1 MSRNDD
7 LERKLSELLEDG
19 DMEQGDNKDKEI
31 RQISPKYEIRIQ
43 TTLDPIVE
51 ETLRYRKIAYELDD
65 RYDRFLERAG
75 KSHAPA
81 TPRVQ
86 RTAPGPAADRNKS
99 PGQQQERFP
108 DTGNRS
114 STQSGR
120 MLEWNYIT
128 FRRGTMLNTWRK
140 IAAAGTSGLL
150 LLAILVSAGAGYAKA
165 ERLLQQPRDRS
176 RISFAL

>member
-65 RYDRFLERAG
+65 RYDRYLERAG
-75 KSHAPA
+75 KSHAP
-81 TPRVQ
+81 
-86 RTAPGPAADRNKS
+86 RNAEGTRNS
-99 PGQQQERFP
+99 TGSGSGQE
-108 DTGNRS
+108 
-114 STQSGR
+114 
-120 MLEWNYIT
+120 
-128 FRRGTMLNTWRK
+128 
-140 IAAAGTSGLL
+140 
-150 LLAILVSAGAGYAKA
+150 
-165 ERLLQQPRDRS
+165 
-176 RISFAL
+176 